1 MGCLAGVWR
10 CGADAPH
17 HADGRVSEERIGIVT
32 DCQDAIQAARIFG
45 LKNKGAIEIGKDAD
59 FAIVDMKKSWKYE
72 GMNTFSK
79 TRLDCGIF
87 EGYESGAM
95 VKETVVRGK
104 TVYKEGNITAES
116 GYGMFIPRQI

>member
-1 MGCLAGVWR
+1 MSQIAR
-10 CGADAPH
+10 MT
-17 HADGRVSEERIGIVT
+17 S
-32 DCQDAIQAARIFG
+32 IQAARIFG